1 MTDEERALIQEETR
15 RVVCAANKTKSGTV
29 LLGARHWDTWMVEQ
43 AHPHRIRGGDEEQG
57 FIDQY
62 GNFLTRKEAWVI
74 AKRQNQII
82 RYVAGQSSET
92 VDDILWSENLY

>member
-1 MTDEERALIQEETR
+1 MTDEERDLIQEETR
-15 RVVCAANKTKSGTV
+15 RVVCAANKTKNGTV
-29 LLGARHWDTWMVEQ
+29 LLGARHWDTWMVKQ
-43 AHPHRIRGGDEEQG
+43 ADLQGIRGGNEEQG

-74 AKRQNQII
+74 AKRQNQIM
-82 RYVAGQSSET
+82 RYVGNQSSES

>member
-1 MTDEERALIQEETR
+1 
-15 RVVCAANKTKSGTV
+15 
-29 LLGARHWDTWMVEQ
+29 MVKQ
-43 AHPHRIRGGDEEQG
+43 ADLQGIRGGNEDEEQG

-74 AKRQNQII
+74 AKRQNQIM
-82 RYVAGQSSET
+82 RYVGNQSSES